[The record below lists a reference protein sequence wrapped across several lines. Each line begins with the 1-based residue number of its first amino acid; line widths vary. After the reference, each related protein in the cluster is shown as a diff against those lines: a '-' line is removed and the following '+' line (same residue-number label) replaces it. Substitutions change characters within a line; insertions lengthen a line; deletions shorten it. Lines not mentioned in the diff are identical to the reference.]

1 MEEAVQARD
10 VDVLK
15 RFARRLGGFGS
26 SEMRRKVWPVLLG
39 VDRYETV
46 DYRSYQRSG
55 KHSDDGQIRCDVDRS
70 LWSVDQTTQWNDS
83 LRAMRRSSLYHII
96 RAIMSRNSGLHYY
109 QGFHDVV
116 SVFVL
121 VMADDY
127 VAFQVAEAAA
137 ERFFGDCMRSNFGVI
152 SEVMGLIFPL
162 LQVGD
167 KEVAKLLQIVGIEP
181 YFVVSWLITWFAHDV
196 KDLDVISRIFDVML
210 CSHPL
215 YCLYICA
222 ALVVHNRE
230 GILECD
236 ADFAPLHTFLVHMA
250 RKPLDLEVLILKA
263 DELFARCPPAELLK
277 RASITAREELA
288 EGEVYFGSSRSSSGM
303 WNWTGLFS
311 GGHEGE
317 VEGASARNAVKG
329 SRRAGGHG
337 HGHGQRRILSAWGWS
352 RPAAVGAGG
361 DGDGGGDDG
370 TKTLEGSVFAATS
383 SVVWPTPTRGTA
395 TATKGTA
402 VATRDTPRGCPSP
415 MTGQKGDGGEDGGGI
430 MGAWHIMLGCAAVG
444 VIFGLGAQLL
454 IPGTEQQ

>member
-1 MEEAVQARD
+1 MEKAVQERD
-10 VDVLK
+10 VDALK
-15 RFARRLGGFGS
+15 RFARRRGGFGS
-26 SEMRRKVWPVLLG
+26 SAVRRKAWPVLLR

-46 DYRSYQRSG
+46 DFRSYQRSG
-55 KHSDDGQIRCDVDRS
+55 WHSDDGQIRCDVDRS

-121 VMADDY
+121 VMEDDY
-127 VAFQVAEAAA
+127 VAFQVAEAVA

-196 KDLDVISRIFDVML
+196 KDLDAISRIFDVML

-222 ALVVHNRE
+222 ALVVQNRE

-236 ADFAPLHTFLVHMA
+236 ADFAPLHTFLVQMA

-263 DELFARCPPAELLK
+263 DELFARCPPEELLK
-277 RASITAREELA
+277 RAPITAREELA
-288 EGEVYFGSSRSSSGM
+288 KGEVYFGSDRLSKELG
-303 WNWTGLFS
+303 NWTGLF
-311 GGHEGE
+311 GGGDEGG
-317 VEGASARNAVKG
+317 VESTSARNAGK
-329 SRRAGGHG
+329 SNRQAGGRG
-337 HGHGQRRILSAWGWS
+337 HGHGQILSAWGWS
-352 RPAAVGAGG
+352 RVADGAGAG
-361 DGDGGGDDG
+361 AGDDG
-370 TKTLEGSVFAATS
+370 TKALEGSVFAATS
-383 SVVWPTPTRGTA
+383 SVVWPTSTRGAAAAMT
-395 TATKGTA
+395 GTG
-402 VATRDTPRGCPSP
+402 VAARNTPRGYSTP
-415 MTGQKGDGGEDGGGI
+415 MARQNKTRGKNGGGS
-430 MGAWHIMLGCAAVG
+430 MEMWHLMLSCAAVG
-444 VIFGLGAQLL
+444 AIFGLGAQLL
-454 IPGTEQQ
+454 IPGTKPH